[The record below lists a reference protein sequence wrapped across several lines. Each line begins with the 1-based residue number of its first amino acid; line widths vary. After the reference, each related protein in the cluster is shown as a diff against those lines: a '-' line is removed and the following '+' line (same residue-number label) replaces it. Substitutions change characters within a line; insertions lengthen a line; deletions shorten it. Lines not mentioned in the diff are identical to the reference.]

1 MSMKKLIFKDRKSLE
16 YTIKPETSIIRT
28 AEKIISEQQSKISP
42 MMREKLNYMIRAK
55 WQNSIKI
62 IRRWL
67 RN

>member
-1 MSMKKLIFKDRKSLE
+1 MKKLIFKDRKSLE
-16 YTIKPETSIIRT
+16 YAIKLETSIIRA

-42 MMREKLNYMIRAK
+42 MMREKLNYIIRAK
-55 WQNSIKI
+55 WHNSIKI